1 MTRQISIS
9 LGMAAMIVVV
19 ALGLKWAQ
27 HQGLVDAEA
36 VTRGTMAL
44 IGLMLAVNANFIPKQ
59 PSARPLSERALAIRR
74 VAGWSSVL
82 GGLGFAAV
90 WAFVPLTHAAEL
102 SMAAVGAGMV
112 WLIGFCIANQ
122 KAKAYAA

>member
-1 MTRQISIS
+1 MKRQLIVNFA
-9 LGMAAMIVVV
+9 MAGLVLVV
-19 ALGLKWAQ
+19 AAGLVWAK
-27 HQGLVDAEA
+27 HLGLVDEA
-36 VTRGTMAL
+36 TVTRGTMVT
-44 IGLMLAVNANFIPKQ
+44 IGLMLAVNANMIPKQ

-82 GGLGFAAV
+82 GGLGFAAA

-102 SMAAVGAGMV
+102 SMAAVGAGMI
-112 WLIGFCIANQ
+112 WLISYCVANR

>member
-1 MTRQISIS
+1 MIRQLVLN
-9 LGMAAMIVVV
+9 LGMGAVILVL
-19 ALGLKWAQ
+19 ALALKWAQ
-27 HQGLVDAEA
+27 HQGLVDAQSA
-36 VTRGTMAL
+36 TRWTMVA

-59 PSARPLSERALAIRR
+59 ASARPLSERALAIRR

-82 GGLGFAAV
+82 GGLGFAAA

-102 SMAAVGAGMV
+102 SMAAVAAGMI
-112 WLIGFCIANQ
+112 WLISFCVANR

>member
-9 LGMAAMIVVV
+9 LGMAAVILVV
-19 ALGLKWAQ
+19 ALGLKWAH
-27 HQGLVDAEA
+27 HQGMVDAEA
-36 VTRGTMAL
+36 VTRWTMIL

-59 PSARPLSERALAIRR
+59 PAARPLSERALAIRR

-82 GGLGFAAV
+82 GGLGFAAA
-90 WAFVPLTHAAEL
+90 WAFVPLAHATEL

-112 WLIGFCIANQ
+112 WLVAFCIANRR
-122 KAKAYAA
+122 AKAYAA